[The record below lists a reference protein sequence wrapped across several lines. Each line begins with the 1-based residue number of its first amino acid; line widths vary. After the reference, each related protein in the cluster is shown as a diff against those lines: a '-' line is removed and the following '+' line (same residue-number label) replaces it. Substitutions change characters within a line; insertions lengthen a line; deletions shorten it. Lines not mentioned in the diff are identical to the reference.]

1 MAIGNWVKVPSDLS
15 RITRIDHAAECH
27 PADVGMSERGVQ
39 RIWNAAEGLYR
50 TGVHPAMTLVIR
62 RHGKVVMKRAIG
74 CLRGNAPGDTG
85 EQIALTPDAPICL
98 FSASK
103 AISALL
109 LHKLVED
116 GKLSLD
122 DRVAQHLPA
131 FAAHGKGSVTIRQLL
146 AHRAGIPTLPV
157 KHPDPSLLQHWDAL
171 VHLLCMAPPFDPR
184 FEKQAYHALTVGFIV
199 GEIIRRVSGRELREV
214 LCDTLTGPLK
224 LDSMTFGLSPE
235 RRALAPF
242 SYGTGPKPIWPL
254 SQYVK
259 RIIGVS
265 FERAAEAA
273 NEEGFLS
280 SVVPSGNIFS
290 SADDAC
296 KVFQMLLNGGELDGV
311 RILKPETVAEAIRP
325 VGKLQYDGMLMLPM
339 RFSAGFMLG
348 ESPFGLFGPRSHDA
362 FGHLGFVSVLCWA
375 DPSRQ
380 LSVALLNTGK
390 SVAPTGALQ
399 WLRLIGAINRASA

>member
-1 MAIGNWVKVPSDLS
+1 MALGNLVQVPSDLS
-15 RITRIDHAAECH
+15 GITRIDHAAECR
-27 PADVGMSERGVQ
+27 PADAGMSERGVQ
-39 RIWNAAEGLYR
+39 RIWKAAEGLYR

-103 AISALL
+103 AITAVL

-116 GKLSLD
+116 GRLSLD

-214 LCDTLTGPLK
+214 LHDTLTGPLK

-235 RRALAPF
+235 RRALSPL
-242 SYGTGPKPIWPL
+242 SYGTGPQPIWPL

-265 FERAAEAA
+265 FGRAAEAA

-280 SVVPSGNIFS
+280 SVVPSGNIFA
-290 SADDAC
+290 SADDAS

-325 VGKLQYDGMLMLPM
+325 VGKIQYDGMLMVPM

-348 ESPFGLFGPRSHDA
+348 ESPFGLFGPRSHEA

-390 SVAPTGALQ
+390 SVAPMGALQ
-399 WLRLIGAINRASA
+399 WLRLITTINRACH